1 MFCMLMILIDDD
13 ETPCLMAE
21 AALKSSLE
29 AQSQLQEKQS
39 ILLDETKIDSKLSSG
54 QTREKLLVSFKAGLD
69 LVTI

>member
-29 AQSQLQEKQS
+29 A
-39 ILLDETKIDSKLSSG
+39 
-54 QTREKLLVSFKAGLD
+54 
-69 LVTI
+69 